1 MPIVLM
7 NSSTG
12 MPLRTCTFLK
22 TSSAVCGRCA
32 RSGNLTTK
40 RHKKHKRIFCVFC
53 AFLWLISSLLFID
66 LLPGRVHRLAH
77 KKRRVRSRAGLEL
90 LDPPV
95 VHFGDIEVAF
105 LIDAE
110 AVDSPEPAGKIAR
123 SEERRVGKECRW

>member
-7 NSSTG
+7 NSSVG
-12 MPLRTCTFLK
+12 MPLRTWTFLK
-22 TSSAVCGRCA
+22 TSSAGCGRCA
-32 RSGNLTTK
+32 RRGKLTTK
-40 RHKKHKRIFCVFC
+40 KHKRHKRIFCVFC

-77 KKRRVRSRAGLEL
+77 KKRRVRSCAGPEL
-90 LDPPV
+90 LNPPV

-110 AVDSPEPAGKIAR
+110 PVDPPEPP
-123 SEERRVGKECRW
+123 

>member
-32 RSGNLTTK
+32 RRGKLTRK
-40 RHKKHKRIFCVFC
+40 RHKRHKRIFCVFC

-77 KKRRVRSRAGLEL
+77 KKRRVRSRAGPEL
-90 LDPPV
+90 LNPPV
-95 VHFGDIEVAF
+95 VHFGDTVVAI
-105 LIDAE
+105 LVAAE
-110 AVDSPEPAGKIAR
+110 AVDYPAP
-123 SEERRVGKECRW
+123 RRKSAH